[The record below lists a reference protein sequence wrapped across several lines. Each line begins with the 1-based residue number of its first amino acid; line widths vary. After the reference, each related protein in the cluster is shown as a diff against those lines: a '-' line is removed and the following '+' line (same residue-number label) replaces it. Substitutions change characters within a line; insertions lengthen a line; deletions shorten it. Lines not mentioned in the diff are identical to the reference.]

1 MRNLFKLTLLAA
13 ALSIAGCGAMS
24 VKPTEL
30 TTIEPQS
37 QYDDQ
42 IQDALGS
49 QKFVEAQMLYQ
60 RRFNDFQSQIDDLEK
75 KRGQLDAALNA
86 RAYEGGLADAPASTS
101 EAGRINEYQD
111 ASRASQARVAEVS
124 SKLTIQQALIEN
136 RRDKD
141 LLEADSRATKQV
153 ADIEIAAA
161 KDLTGV
167 EDRINQDIE
176 GRRSIDSAARL
187 ADSKRFDEQRFTLA
201 LANAEAERL
210 AKARLDEET
219 SALGRLQ
226 ADAAGHVNQQEARI
240 SELKRQIAEIEGQML
255 KTRLADDSAI
265 RNQESRISF
274 AQGEVS
280 RLGKI
285 TQDLKTSTAGVQ
297 AGLSPQ
303 GTDYVQAKNSELS
316 RAHADADVRKAQ
328 RIAEVNSRAAREK
341 NDIISRARTELA
353 SLSANTEMA
362 KANIV
367 APVVTGRSVYSGNA
381 APPTPMPAQLPVVRP
396 QPTHVKPAPV
406 LTINRFEPKVDAT
419 PLVVGNDEIGGSVLA
434 GGNRVAPPGPSS
446 SAAALLVAPKTRSVY
461 DVFYV
466 YKDEGSWKKFQQFL
480 KAYGITDFEPTHDNR
495 AGEFFIYCGRY
506 YDQDQAAARVSYLN
520 KTTSTVNVKVRETQV
535 PL

>member
-13 ALSIAGCGAMS
+13 ALSLSGCGSFA

-30 TTIEPQS
+30 TTTEPQS

-60 RRFNDFQSQIDDLEK
+60 RRFNDFQSQIEELEK
-75 KRGQLDAALNA
+75 RRSQLDAAMNA
-86 RAYEGGLADAPASTS
+86 RAYEGGLSEAPASTS

-111 ASRASQARVAEVS
+111 ASRASQARVAEVA
-124 SKLTIQQALIEN
+124 SKLTIQQSLIEN

-141 LLEADSRATKQV
+141 LLEADSRAAKKI
-153 ADIEIAAA
+153 ADIEMAAA
-161 KDLTGV
+161 KDRTGV

-210 AKARLDEET
+210 AKARLDDET
-219 SALGRLQ
+219 LALGRIQ
-226 ADAAGHVNQQEARI
+226 AEATGRINQQDARI

-265 RNQESRISF
+265 RNQESKVSF
-274 AQGEVS
+274 AQGEVN

-285 TQDLKTSTAGVQ
+285 SQDLKSSTVAMQ
-297 AGLSPQ
+297 AGYTPQ
-303 GTDYVQAKNSELS
+303 ATDYVQAKNAELS

-328 RIAEVNSRAAREK
+328 RIADVNSQAAREK

-353 SLSANTEMA
+353 SLSVNTEMA

-381 APPTPMPAQLPVVRP
+381 APPKPSPAPAPVVRT
-396 QPTHVKPAPV
+396 QPTLMKPAPV

-419 PLVVGNDEIGGSVLA
+419 PLVIGNDEIGGSVLA
-434 GGNRVAPPGPSS
+434 GGNRISPPGPSS
-446 SAAALLVAPKTRSVY
+446 SAAPLLVAPKTRSVY

-466 YKDEGSWKKFQQFL
+466 YKDEGTWNKFQQFL

-506 YDQDQAAARVSYLN
+506 YDQDQAAARVAFLN
-520 KTTSTVNVKVRETQV
+520 KTTSTANVKVRETQV